1 MSFTTLINIIK
12 EDKIDIY
19 DNKNNEII
27 KDIKFDLVIFFIV
40 ILLSILVLNVIPF
53 NKIKFHS

>member
-1 MSFTTLINIIK
+1 MLLNVIK

-19 DNKNNEII
+19 DKKNNEII
-27 KDIKFDLVIFFIV
+27 NDFKLDLVLFFII
-40 ILLSILVLNVIPF
+40 ILLSIIILNVIPF